1 MEYYAHAI
9 NNLKKHGYW
18 GPANKPYA
26 TEEEMKKSGWRDATH
41 SYASGNIQTV
51 NVHYKKFNEIRNDKS
66 KFNTFIGA
74 TISLKATLKA
84 ILGYSEDTT
93 NGAYQWIGGVG
104 EVSPLDT
111 TPEKYNAKDVV
122 TIVTKTEFATYYHSF
137 YKFAKE

>member
-1 MEYYAHAI
+1 M
-9 NNLKKHGYW
+9 
-18 GPANKPYA
+18 
-26 TEEEMKKSGWRDATH
+26 
-41 SYASGNIQTV
+41 
-51 NVHYKKFNEIRNDKS
+51 HYKKFNEIRNDKS